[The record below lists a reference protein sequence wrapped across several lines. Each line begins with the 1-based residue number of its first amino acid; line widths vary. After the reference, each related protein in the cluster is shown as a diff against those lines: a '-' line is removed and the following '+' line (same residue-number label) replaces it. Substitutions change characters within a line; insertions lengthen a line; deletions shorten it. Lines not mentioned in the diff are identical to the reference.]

1 MPLETKKKLLKH
13 FPNAALGET
22 YGMTETAAT
31 ITNLHPKYVLTKMA
45 SVGKPFVNMEIRL
58 VDDKGNDVPVGEVG
72 EILARGP
79 NIMVGYYKDPEA
91 TAETLRGGWLH
102 TGDLGRV
109 DEEGFLYIVDRKKDM
124 IITGGENVYP
134 REIEEVLYGHPKILE
149 AAVIGLP
156 DPDWGERIH
165 AVVALKEG
173 ESLSEQ
179 EVIEYCKSS
188 MASFKKPKSVEFV
201 DRLPR
206 SPAGKVLKR
215 ILRKRWLGA

>member
-1 MPLETKKKLLKH
+1 
-13 FPNAALGET
+13 
-22 YGMTETAAT
+22 
-31 ITNLHPKYVLTKMA
+31 
-45 SVGKPFVNMEIRL
+45 VNVEIRL
-58 VDDKGNDVPVGEVG
+58 VDDEGNDVPVGEVG

-79 NIMVGYYKDPEA
+79 NVMAGYYKDPEA
-91 TAETLRGGWLH
+91 TSETLRGGWLH
-102 TGDLGRV
+102 TGDLGRL

-179 EVIEYCKSS
+179 EVIDYCKSYI
-188 MASFKKPKSVEFV
+188 ASFKKPKSVEFV

-215 ILRKRWLGA
+215 ILRKRRLGP

>member
-1 MPLETKKKLLKH
+1 
-13 FPNAALGET
+13 
-22 YGMTETAAT
+22 
-31 ITNLHPKYVLTKMA
+31 
-45 SVGKPFVNMEIRL
+45 VNVELRL
-58 VDDKGNDVPVGEVG
+58 VDDKGNDVSTGEVG
-72 EILARGP
+72 EILTRGP
-79 NIMVGYYKDPEA
+79 NIMVGYYKDAEA

-102 TGDLGRV
+102 TGDLGRL

-179 EVIEYCKSS
+179 EVVDHCKSYI
-188 MASFKKPKSVEFV
+188 ASFKKPKSVEFV

-215 ILRKRWLGA
+215 VLRKRRLGP